1 MASKKREG
9 TYHMTIDKKNIT
21 QEIQRRRTFAIISHP
36 DAGKTTLTE
45 KLLLLGGAIRLAGSV
60 KAKKSKKFAT
70 SDWMELEKQRGI
82 SVSTSV
88 MNFEYGG
95 YVCNLLDTPGHQ
107 DFSEDTYRTL
117 AAADA
122 AIMLIDAAKG
132 VEPQT
137 IKLFE
142 VCKLRGIPIFTF
154 VNKLDRESRDPFD
167 LMSEIEQVLGI
178 PTYPMNWP
186 ISSGARFC
194 GIIERAT
201 NCLHYFEGRN
211 TTTEISA
218 KIIPLNQ
225 KEEILARVPEPL
237 LNEAVDSIDM
247 LDAAGDAFDNER
259 FLKGQ
264 ISPVFFGAAMT
275 NFGVRLF
282 LDKFLEMSPSPSPKN
297 SSQGVVEPFQPSFSG
312 FIFKIQANMDPKH
325 RDRIAFL
332 RIVSGMYEPG
342 MNVTVPRLNKEIRL
356 TPPQQFF
363 AQDRTTLACAYA
375 GDVIGIYDPG
385 IFSIGDS
392 LIEKGS
398 FEFEGIPSFAPEHFA
413 TVKTT
418 SALKRKQLLKGLMQ
432 LCQEGTI
439 QMFFDENNPTDPI
452 LAAVGVL
459 QFDVLLFRLKNEY
472 GVDCS
477 LDNLSF
483 KYARWTNANLQDIQ
497 DARLKTDTSVVKDAN
512 GLHVFLFK
520 NDFSI
525 SYFRENVPKIQ
536 LFNSNASLHKNMMKL
551 SNILFDE

>member
-1 MASKKREG
+1 MVCTNTK
-9 TYHMTIDKKNIT
+9 ILN
-21 QEIQRRRTFAIISHP
+21 QEVSRRRTFAIISHP

-88 MNFEYGG
+88 MNFEYRN

-167 LMSEIEQVLGI
+167 LMHEIEQVLGI

-186 ISSGARFC
+186 ISSGERFR
-194 GIIERAT
+194 GIIERKT
-201 NCLHYFEGRN
+201 RQLHYFEGRN
-211 TTTEISA
+211 VTTETVAKVISVDD
-218 KIIPLNQ
+218 KD
-225 KEEILARVPEPL
+225 EILKFVPDNL
-237 LNEAVDSIDM
+237 LQESLEGLEM
-247 LDAAGDAFDNER
+247 LEAAGDVFDHEK
-259 FLKGQ
+259 FLKGE
-264 ISPVFFGAAMT
+264 ISPMFFGAAMT

-282 LDKFLEMSPSPSPKN
+282 LEKFLEMSPSPASKN
-297 SSQGVVEPFQPSFSG
+297 SSSRKVMPTEPHFSG

-325 RDRIAFL
+325 RDRVAFL
-332 RIVSGMYEPG
+332 RIVSGMYEAG
-342 MNVTVPRLNKEIRL
+342 LNVRVPRLNREVKL

-363 AQDRTTLACAYA
+363 AQDRTTLDKAFA
-375 GDVIGIYDPG
+375 GDVVGIYDPG

-392 LIEKGS
+392 LVEN
-398 FEFEGIPSFAPEHFA
+398 EDYAFEGIPSFAPENFA
-413 TVKTT
+413 VIKTN
-418 SALKRKQLLKGLMQ
+418 SALKRKQLMRGLEQ
-432 LCQEGTI
+432 LCQEGTV
-439 QMFFDENNPTDPI
+439 QMFIDETRVASDPI
-452 LAAVGVL
+452 LAAVGTL

-472 GVDCS
+472 NVDCH
-477 LDNLSF
+477 LETLAF
-483 KYARWTNANLQDIQ
+483 KHARWTSASDTEVVE
-497 DARLKTDTSVVKDAN
+497 ARSKADVTTAKD
-512 GLHVFLFK
+512 LHGSSLFLFK
-520 NDFSI
+520 NDFSL
-525 SYFRENVPKIQ
+525 SYFEEHFPSIP
-536 LFNSNASLHKNMMKL
+536 LFKSNANLHENMMKIIEN
-551 SNILFDE
+551 SENR

>member
-1 MASKKREG
+1 MVCTNQKKLE
-9 TYHMTIDKKNIT
+9 
-21 QEIQRRRTFAIISHP
+21 QEVSRRRTFAIISHP

-88 MNFEYGG
+88 MNFEYRNF
-95 YVCNLLDTPGHQ
+95 VCNLLDTPGHQ

-154 VNKLDRESRDPFD
+154 VNKLDREARDPFD
-167 LMSEIEQVLGI
+167 LMHEIEQVLGI

-186 ISSGARFC
+186 VSSGERFR
-194 GIIERAT
+194 GIIDRET
-201 NCLHYFEGRN
+201 KLLHYFEGRN
-211 TTTEISA
+211 ITTETVAKMISVTD
-218 KIIPLNQ
+218 NN
-225 KEEILARVPEPL
+225 EISKYVPQDL
-237 LNEAVDSIDM
+237 LNDALDGLEM
-247 LDAAGDAFDNER
+247 LDTAGDTFIYEK
-259 FLKGQ
+259 FLNGE
-264 ISPVFFGAAMT
+264 ISPMFFGAAMT

-282 LDKFLEMSPSPSPKN
+282 LEKFLEMSPPPAHKKTN
-297 SSQGVVEPFQPSFSG
+297 EREIHPDEPNFSG

-332 RIVSGMYEPG
+332 RIVSGMYEAG
-342 MNVTVPRLNKEIRL
+342 LNVRVPRLNREIKL

-363 AQDRTTLACAYA
+363 AQDRTTLENAFA
-375 GDVIGIYDPG
+375 GDVVGIYDPG

-392 LIEKGS
+392 LIENGNFS
-398 FEFEGIPSFAPEHFA
+398 FEGIPSFAPENFA
-413 TVKTT
+413 IIKTN
-418 SALKRKQLLKGLMQ
+418 SALKRKQLMKGLEQ
-432 LCQEGTI
+432 LCQEGTV
-439 QMFFDENNPTDPI
+439 QMFIDETRVASDPI
-452 LAAVGVL
+452 LAAVGTL

-472 GVDCS
+472 NVDCT
-477 LDNLSF
+477 LENLAF
-483 KYARWTNANLQDIQ
+483 KHARWTSASEEEIVE
-497 DARLKTDTSVVKDAN
+497 ARNKADVTTAKD
-512 GLHVFLFK
+512 LHGSSLFLFK
-520 NDFSI
+520 NDFSL
-525 SYFRENVPKIQ
+525 SYFQEHFPKIP
-536 LFNSNASLHKNMMKL
+536 LFKSNASLHTNMMKI
-551 SNILFDE
+551 SNFEDETNDKA

>member
-1 MASKKREG
+1 MVC
-9 TYHMTIDKKNIT
+9 HNDKELN
-21 QEIQRRRTFAIISHP
+21 QEVCRRRTFAIISHP

-88 MNFEYGG
+88 MNFEYRNF
-95 YVCNLLDTPGHQ
+95 VCNLLDTPGHQ

-154 VNKLDRESRDPFD
+154 VNKLDREAQDPFH
-167 LMSEIEQVLGI
+167 LMHEIEQVLGI

-186 ISSGARFC
+186 ISSGERFR
-194 GIIERAT
+194 GIIDRQAKV
-201 NCLHYFEGRN
+201 LHYFEGRN
-211 TTTEISA
+211 VTTETVA
-218 KIIPLNQ
+218 KIIPLSDSV
-225 KEEILARVPEPL
+225 EINKYVPENL
-237 LNEAVDSIDM
+237 LAESLEGLEM
-247 LDAAGDAFDNER
+247 LDTAGDVFDHEK
-259 FLKGQ
+259 FLNGE
-264 ISPVFFGAAMT
+264 ISPMFFGAAMT

-282 LDKFLEMSPSPSPKN
+282 LEKFLEMSPPPAPKK
-297 SSQGVVEPFQPSFSG
+297 SSQREIKPTEPYFSG

-332 RIVSGMYEPG
+332 RIVSGMYESG
-342 MNVTVPRLNKEIRL
+342 INVSVPRLNREIKL

-363 AQDRTTLACAYA
+363 AQDRTTLDKAFA
-375 GDVIGIYDPG
+375 GDVVGIYDPG

-392 LIEKGS
+392 LVENGT
-398 FEFEGIPSFAPEHFA
+398 FAFEGIPSFAPENFA
-413 TVKTT
+413 VIKTN
-418 SALKRKQLLKGLMQ
+418 SALKRKQLMKGLEQ
-432 LCQEGTI
+432 LCQEGTV
-439 QMFFDENNPTDPI
+439 QMFIDETRIASDPI
-452 LAAVGVL
+452 LAAVGTL

-472 GVDCS
+472 NVDCS
-477 LDNLSF
+477 LENLAF
-483 KYARWTNANLQDIQ
+483 KHARWTSASDEDVL
-497 DARLKTDTSVVKDAN
+497 DARQKADVTTAKD
-512 GLHVFLFK
+512 LHGSSLFLFK
-520 NDFSI
+520 NDFSL
-525 SYFRENVPKIQ
+525 SYFQEHFPKIA
-536 LFNSNASLHKNMMKL
+536 LFKSNATLHANMMKI
-551 SNILFDE
+551 S

>member
-1 MASKKREG
+1 
-9 TYHMTIDKKNIT
+9 MTMDKKNLT

-88 MNFEYGG
+88 MNFEYGN

-167 LMSEIEQVLGI
+167 LMNEIEQVLGI

-186 ISSGARFC
+186 VSSGVRFC
-194 GIIERAT
+194 GIIERET
-201 NCLHYFEGRN
+201 NCLHHFVGRN
-211 TTTEISA
+211 TTTEVA
-218 KIIPLNQ
+218 AQVIPLSN
-225 KEEILARVPEPL
+225 KDEILARVPQDL
-237 LNEAVDSIDM
+237 LNEAIDSLDM
-247 LDAAGDAFDNER
+247 LNAAGDAFDRNR

-282 LDKFLEMSPSPSPKN
+282 LDKFLEMSPSPSPKG
-297 SSQGVVEPFQPSFSG
+297 SSQGTIEPIQQVFSG

-332 RIVSGMYEPG
+332 RIVSGVYEPG
-342 MNVTVPRLNKEIRL
+342 MNVTVPRLGKEIRL

-363 AQDRTTLACAYA
+363 AQDRTTLSCAYA

-385 IFSIGDS
+385 VFAIGDS
-392 LIEKGS
+392 LVEKGG
-398 FEFEGIPSFAPEHFA
+398 FEFEGIPSFAPEYFA

-439 QMFFDENNPTDPI
+439 QMFFDENRSTEPI

-477 LDNLSF
+477 LDSLSY
-483 KYARWTNANLQDIQ
+483 KYARWSNANPEDIEE
-497 DARLKTDTSVVKDAN
+497 ARLKTDTTVVKDAN

-525 SYFRENVPKIQ
+525 SYFQENVPKIQ
-536 LFNSNASLHKNMMKL
+536 LFNSNASLHKNMMQL
-551 SNILFDE
+551 SHILFDE